1 MASVRSED
9 ELAPGA
15 VRVSLGGASAGI
27 GLPPIVVGENVE
39 TSSGRVARDGVAS
52 AQLERRDGPVAI
64 RWLGPGAAPGSR
76 RCEVVLEGW
85 RFELDVEPA
94 ARAALRDRA
103 RRGRETAGASGPVEV
118 RAIIPGVVVS
128 VAVRVGDPVAAG
140 QELLAIEAMKMQNE
154 LRAPREGTIQRI
166 AAAVGSRIE
175 VGDVLVVIE

>member
-1 MASVRSED
+1 
-9 ELAPGA
+9 
-15 VRVSLGGASAGI
+15 
-27 GLPPIVVGENVE
+27 
-39 TSSGRVARDGVAS
+39 
-52 AQLERRDGPVAI
+52 
-64 RWLGPGAAPGSR
+64 
-76 RCEVVLEGW
+76 VVLEGW

-103 RRGRETAGASGPVEV
+103 RRGRETAGASGPMEV